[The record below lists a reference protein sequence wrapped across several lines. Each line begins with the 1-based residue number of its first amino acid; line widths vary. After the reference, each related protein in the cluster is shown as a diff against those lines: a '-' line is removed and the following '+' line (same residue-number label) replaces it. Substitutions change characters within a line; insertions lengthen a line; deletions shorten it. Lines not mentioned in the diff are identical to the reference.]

1 MSLRG
6 IPLLVLALII
16 YNAIVMFPG
25 IFSHQ
30 VSPQEIFYG
39 VPALDSTGKTVITE
53 GGRFLTIPLPSG
65 MVHVHFGD
73 ALIALGIL
81 LMGFEMAKAT
91 YTRGFGLVDRL
102 LSPLLFVLFLVE
114 FLLVPRCGTSVFF
127 FLTLMA
133 GIDVVVGE
141 LVGIRS
147 AGRNINFG
155 PTN

>member
-6 IPLLVLALII
+6 IPLLILSLII
-16 YNAIVMFPG
+16 YNAIVFASGLP
-25 IFSHQ
+25 
-30 VSPQEIFYG
+30 PQEIFYG
-39 VPALDSTGKTVITE
+39 VPALDAAGTAVITK
-53 GGRFLTIPLPSG
+53 GGQLFSISLPSG
-65 MVHVHFGD
+65 LVHIRLGD
-73 ALIALGIL
+73 MLLAISIF
-81 LMGFEMAKAT
+81 LMGVEMVKAT

-114 FLLVPRCGTSVFF
+114 FLLVPRCATSVFF

-141 LVGIRS
+141 VVGIRS

-155 PTN
+155 GNN

>member
-6 IPLLVLALII
+6 IPLLILALII
-16 YNAIVMFPG
+16 YNAIVFASGLP
-25 IFSHQ
+25 
-30 VSPQEIFYG
+30 PQEIFYG
-39 VPALDSTGKTVITE
+39 APMPDAAGKAVILK
-53 GGRFLTIPLPSG
+53 GGQLLTIPLPAG
-65 MVHVHFGD
+65 AVLIRLGD
-73 ALIALGIL
+73 ALLAVGII

-127 FLTLMA
+127 FLTVMA
-133 GIDVVVGE
+133 GFDVVVGE
-141 LVGIRS
+141 VVGIRS

-155 PTN
+155 GNN